1 MWPPGQQEEVRCVQT
16 PSPGWKHPAKMRAN
30 THATGSL
37 VDIPGDPQTMITII
51 PSFKIGLRIDQT
63 DITSKYAMHLR
74 KAAMKA
80 VMMTRFRANTRGGTY
95 KGH

>member
-1 MWPPGQQEEVRCVQT
+1 MYVRADV
-16 PSPGWKHPAKMRAN
+16 
-30 THATGSL
+30 HATDGL
-37 VDIPGDPQTMITII
+37 DIPGDPQTMIILI
-51 PSFKIGLRIDQT
+51 LPSSKIRLQIDQT